1 VVRGPAAVLALVALA
16 QAYVLAA
23 PELPTITPVDLSIVV
38 ACTVGAAAI
47 FVCVA
52 AIVPVSDVAP
62 LLWLTALGAF
72 LLVAALNVADV
83 GAAATPVEAI
93 AYAAFGGIFAVG
105 LLAPSLAL
113 ALPVFVSVIDII
125 STFAGGPSELLA
137 NAGQTQP
144 GDPLSLE
151 MPDWG
156 NGLPAGRLGIS
167 DIVFA
172 GVFLVFARRYDL
184 RPRATAVALW
194 LATVVAIVLKIAL
207 NTAIPVLPLL
217 AASYFLVNA
226 DKLPALLR
234 AANAQEP
241 SATADP

>member
-1 VVRGPAAVLALVALA
+1 MLATLALLAAA
-16 QAYVLAA
+16 QAYFLAA
-23 PELPTITPVDLSIVV
+23 PSLPVIGDVDTSIVV
-38 ACTVGAAAI
+38 ACTVGSAFI
-47 FVCVA
+47 FVCLACV
-52 AIVPVSDVAP
+52 VPVSDSPP
-62 LLWLTALGAF
+62 LLLLLAIGAF
-72 LLVAALNVADV
+72 GLVAGFNVADF
-83 GAAATPVEAI
+83 GAAATPIEAI
-93 AYAAFGGIFAVG
+93 AYSAFGGIFAIG

-113 ALPVFVSVIDII
+113 ALPVFVAAIDVI
-125 STFAGGPSELLA
+125 STFAGGPSEVLA

-194 LATVVAIVLKIAL
+194 VATVVAIVLKVAL
-207 NTAIPVLPLL
+207 DTAIPVLPLL
-217 AASYFLVNA
+217 AGAYFLVNA
-226 DKLPALLR
+226 DRLPALLR
-234 AANAQEP
+234 AA
-241 SATADP
+241 SG

>member
-38 ACTVGAAAI
+38 ACTAGAAAI
-47 FVCVA
+47 FICVA

-62 LLWLTALGAF
+62 LLWLTTLGAF

-93 AYAAFGGIFAVG
+93 AYAAFGAIFAAG

-113 ALPVFVSVIDII
+113 ALPVFVSVIDLV

-156 NGLPAGRLGIS
+156 TGLPAGRLGIS
-167 DIVFA
+167 DAVFA
-172 GVFLVFARRYDL
+172 GVFLVYARRFGL

-194 LATVVAIVLKIAL
+194 LATVVAIVLKVWLDQAV
-207 NTAIPVLPLL
+207 PVLPLL
-217 AASYFLVNA
+217 TAAYFLVNL
-226 DKLPALLR
+226 DRLPALVRLASR
-234 AANAQEP
+234 E
-241 SATADP
+241 SAT

>member
-23 PELPTITPVDLSIVV
+23 PELPVITPVDLSIVV

-47 FVCVA
+47 FLCVWVA
-52 AIVPVSDVAP
+52 VPLSDVPP
-62 LLWLTALGAF
+62 LLWLTAIGSF
-72 LLVAALNVADV
+72 LLVAGLNVADV
-83 GAAATPVEAI
+83 GAAATPVEAL

-113 ALPVFVSVIDII
+113 ALPVFVSVIDVI

-156 NGLPAGRLGIS
+156 TGLPAGRMGIS
-167 DIVFA
+167 DAVFA
-172 GVFLVFARRYDL
+172 GVFLVYARRFGL

-194 LATVVAIVLKIAL
+194 LATVVAIVLKVWLDA
-207 NTAIPVLPLL
+207 AVPVLPLL
-217 AASYFLVNA
+217 TVAYFLVNA
-226 DKLPALLR
+226 DRIPALIRMAGREAAQR
-234 AANAQEP
+234 A
-241 SATADP
+241 

>member
-1 VVRGPAAVLALVALA
+1 VALA

-38 ACTVGAAAI
+38 ACTAGAAAI

-72 LLVAALNVADV
+72 LLVAGLNVADV

-93 AYAAFGGIFAVG
+93 AYAAFGAIFAVG

-113 ALPVFVSVIDII
+113 ALPVFVSVIDVV

-156 NGLPAGRLGIS
+156 TGLPAGRLGIS
-167 DIVFA
+167 DAVFA
-172 GVFLVFARRYDL
+172 GVFLVYARRFGL

-194 LATVVAIVLKIAL
+194 LATVVAIVLKVWLDQAV
-207 NTAIPVLPLL
+207 PVLPLL
-217 AASYFLVNA
+217 TAAYFLVNL
-226 DKLPALLR
+226 DRLPALARR
-234 AANAQEP
+234 ASRESTP
-241 SATADP
+241 

>member
-47 FVCVA
+47 FLCIA
-52 AIVPVSDVAP
+52 AVVPVSDVPP

-72 LLVAALNVADV
+72 LLVAGLNVADV
-83 GAAATPVEAI
+83 GAAATPIEAL
-93 AYAAFGGIFAVG
+93 AYAAFGAIFAVG

-113 ALPVFVSVIDII
+113 ALPIFVSVIDVV

-156 NGLPAGRLGIS
+156 TGLPAGRLGIS
-167 DIVFA
+167 DAVFA
-172 GVFLVFARRYDL
+172 GVFLVYARRFGL

-194 LATVVAIVLKIAL
+194 VATVVAIVLKVWLDQAV
-207 NTAIPVLPLL
+207 PVLPLL
-217 AASYFLVNA
+217 TVAYFLVNL
-226 DKLPALLR
+226 DRLPALVRLASREAR
-234 AANAQEP
+234 A
-241 SATADP
+241 

>member
-1 VVRGPAAVLALVALA
+1 VVRGPAAVLVLVAAA

-23 PELPTITPVDLSIVV
+23 PELPAVTPVDLSIVL
-38 ACTVGAAAI
+38 ACTAGAAAI
-47 FVCVA
+47 FVCIA
-52 AIVPVSDVAP
+52 AIVPVSDVPP
-62 LLWLTALGAF
+62 LLWLIALGAF

-93 AYAAFGGIFAVG
+93 AYAAFGAIFAVG

-113 ALPVFVSVIDII
+113 ALPVFVSVIDVA

-156 NGLPAGRLGIS
+156 TGLPAGRLGIS
-167 DIVFA
+167 DAVFA
-172 GVFLVFARRYDL
+172 GVFLVYARRFGL

-194 LATVVAIVLKIAL
+194 LATVVAIVLKVWLDRAV
-207 NTAIPVLPLL
+207 PVLPLL
-217 AASYFLVNA
+217 TAAYFLVNL
-226 DKLPALLR
+226 DRLPALARLASR
-234 AANAQEP
+234 EAA
-241 SATADP
+241 T

>member
-1 VVRGPAAVLALVALA
+1 VVRGPAAVLALVAAA

-23 PELPTITPVDLSIVV
+23 PDLPTISPVDLSIIV
-38 ACTVGAAAI
+38 ACSVGAAAI
-47 FVCVA
+47 YVCIWA
-52 AIVPVSDVAP
+52 AVPLSDVPP
-62 LLWLTALGAF
+62 LLWLVTIGAF
-72 LLVAALNVADV
+72 ILVFALNVADV
-83 GAAATPVEAI
+83 GAGATPIEAL

-113 ALPVFVSVIDII
+113 ALPIFVSVIDVI

-167 DIVFA
+167 DAVFA
-172 GVFLVFARRYDL
+172 GVFLVYARRFGL

-194 LATVVAIVLKIAL
+194 VATVVAIVLKVWLDQAV
-207 NTAIPVLPLL
+207 PVLPLL
-217 AASYFLVNA
+217 TVAYFLVNA
-226 DKLPALLR
+226 DRIPALLR
-234 AANAQEP
+234 LAGRETTT
-241 SATADP
+241 TA

>member
-23 PELPTITPVDLSIVV
+23 PALPTVTPVDLSIVL

-47 FVCVA
+47 FVCA
-52 AIVPVSDVAP
+52 AAVVPVSDVPP
-62 LLWLTALGAF
+62 LLWLTTLGAF
-72 LLVAALNVADV
+72 LLVAGLNVAGV
-83 GAAATPVEAI
+83 GAAATPIEAV
-93 AYAAFGGIFAVG
+93 AYAAFGAIFAVG

-113 ALPVFVSVIDII
+113 ALPIFVSVIDVI

-156 NGLPAGRLGIS
+156 TDLPAGRLGIS
-167 DIVFA
+167 DAVFA
-172 GVFLVFARRYDL
+172 GVFLVYARRFGL

-194 LATVVAIVLKIAL
+194 VATVVAIVLKVWL
-207 NTAIPVLPLL
+207 DTAVPVLPLL
-217 AASYFLVNA
+217 TVAYFLVNL
-226 DKLPALLR
+226 DRLPALVRLASR
-234 AANAQEP
+234 EAAA
-241 SATADP
+241 

>member
-1 VVRGPAAVLALVALA
+1 MIHRGATLRPMLATLALLAAA

-23 PELPTITPVDLSIVV
+23 PALPVIGDVDTSILV
-38 ACTVGAAAI
+38 ACTAGSAFI
-47 FVCVA
+47 FTCLACV
-52 AIVPVSDVAP
+52 VPMSDSPP
-62 LLWLTALGAF
+62 LLVLLALGAF
-72 LLVAALNVADV
+72 GLVAGFNVADF
-83 GAAATPVEAI
+83 GAAATPIEAI
-93 AYAAFGGIFAVG
+93 AYAAFGGIFAIG

-113 ALPVFVSVIDII
+113 ALPIFVAGIDVI
-125 STFAGGPSELLA
+125 STFAGGPSEVLA

-194 LATVVAIVLKIAL
+194 VATVVAIVLKVAL
-207 NTAIPVLPLL
+207 DTAIPVLPLL
-217 AASYFLVNA
+217 AAAYFLVNA
-226 DKLPALLR
+226 DRLPALAR
-234 AANAQEP
+234 
-241 SATADP
+241 SASAS

>member
-1 VVRGPAAVLALVALA
+1 VVRGPAAVLVLVAAA

-23 PELPTITPVDLSIVV
+23 PDLPVITPVDLSIVV
-38 ACTVGAAAI
+38 ACTIGAAAI
-47 FVCVA
+47 FVCIAAVA
-52 AIVPVSDVAP
+52 PISDVPP

-72 LLVAALNVADV
+72 LLVAGLNVADV
-83 GAAATPVEAI
+83 GAAATPIEAI
-93 AYAAFGGIFAVG
+93 AYAAVGAIFAVG

-113 ALPVFVSVIDII
+113 ALPIFVSVIDVI

-156 NGLPAGRLGIS
+156 TGLPAGRLGIS
-167 DIVFA
+167 DAVFA
-172 GVFLVFARRYDL
+172 GVFLVYARRFGL

-194 LATVVAIVLKIAL
+194 GATVVAIVLKVWLDA
-207 NTAIPVLPLL
+207 AVPVLPLL
-217 AASYFLVNA
+217 TAAYLLVNV
-226 DKLPALLR
+226 DRLPALVRLASR
-234 AANAQEP
+234 DAA
-241 SATADP
+241 